1 MVIAT
6 TQREI
11 IWSDLGSVERSKTT
25 TDIGLLTNDVESN
38 FLKGDHLV
46 VSFVVVKK

>member
-1 MVIAT
+1 MVIAS

-11 IWSDLGSVERSKTT
+11 KCSDLGSVERSKTT
-25 TDIGLLTNDVESN
+25 TDVGLMTNDIEGN